1 MKFKYQKIAFHALSI
16 ILSFLL
22 SSAFVLISTFL
33 SMVVAGHYYDINHP
47 GVRGDDLGGGLVV
60 VLVMQVALIF
70 FGIFSVSLFFFLRK
84 RMLQVFLKLGGLKN
98 V

>member
-1 MKFKYQKIAFHALSI
+1 
-16 ILSFLL
+16 
-22 SSAFVLISTFL
+22 
-33 SMVVAGHYYDINHP
+33 MVVAGHYYDINHP

-70 FGIFSVSLFFFLRK
+70 FGIFSVPLFFFLRK

-98 V
+98 I